1 MVGSPRK
8 EFKLHTE
15 SKAFAKEINT
25 QGTSQTFSIQFP
37 YDNEYLEMFTQR
49 KMGPQIIQILQR
61 VFNDNYRV
69 DKYFKAQGFG

>member
-37 YDNEYLEMFTQR
+37 YDNEYLEMFTPKEDGSSNNTDITESFQR
-49 KMGPQIIQILQR
+49 QL
-61 VFNDNYRV
+61 
-69 DKYFKAQGFG
+69 